1 LRKKIGEC
9 LIQAGLI
16 TEEDLQT
23 ALAEHKRTGERVG
36 VVLVRMNLAT
46 EKQIAKAL
54 ALQLG
59 FPYINLAENPP
70 DPTAVVLIPKEVAL
84 KRVCIAV
91 GLEKNLLT
99 VAMSDPL
106 LFSLVQDLEFQTG
119 YRIKQVV
126 ATRGD
131 INDAI
136 QTCYPDKG
144 LMRTTPESRSELAVA
159 APASRARAGGPT
171 VEVPTGET
179 ALARRVEEEVF
190 EPVAGLKERSEAAP
204 IIDLVDLVVKSAIK
218 SKASDVHVEPMEKGV
233 LIRHRLD
240 GLLKEVMDLPKWV
253 HEGLIARLKIM
264 AGMDIAEKRLPQD
277 GRLRSTAEDGT
288 DVDFRVSTLRTLFG
302 EKVVMRVLDH
312 RKGVPA
318 LEEIGMSAAAL
329 EEVREFLRHQHG
341 MILVVG
347 PTGSGK
353 TTSLSSALKSVQSE
367 KTNIITIED
376 PVEYQIPGVNQT
388 QINEKIKLTFASA
401 LRSILRQDPDV
412 ILLGEIRDSETAKI
426 AMQAAQ
432 TGHLVL
438 STLHTDNAPSVVTRL
453 MDIGAEPYVI
463 ASALVGVVAQRLVRR
478 LCVHCRRQYTPPA
491 EVLRSLNMTDADAA
505 SIPFYKSVGC
515 DQCNHTGY
523 RGRIGIYE
531 VMRITDKLRRLISAK
546 ASEDQLREA
555 AVSGGMITLGEDGLA
570 KVKSGVTTPEELLRV
585 VTEVR
590 EMRTLCSGCGT
601 AVGVDFNACPH
612 CGKRVGG
619 GCPHCGRAMQ
629 PGWNFCPY
637 CAKSTSEATAKRAP
651 KRLRDKDKDARD
663 GRRELPPANVAEFK
677 K

>member
-1 LRKKIGEC
+1 VRKKIGEC

-16 TEEDLQT
+16 TEDDLQT

-54 ALQLG
+54 AFQLG

-70 DPTAVVLIPKEVAL
+70 DPTAVVLIPKEVSL

-131 INDAI
+131 ILESI
-136 QTCYPDKG
+136 QTGYPDKA
-144 LMRTTPESRSELAVA
+144 LMRPEQA
-159 APASRARAGGPT
+159 APSGLATRPSARPGRGERADNPL
-171 VEVPTGET
+171 GET
-179 ALARRVEEEVF
+179 ALARRVEEEIF

-218 SKASDVHVEPMEKGV
+218 SRASDIHVEPMEKGV

-240 GLLKEVMDLPKWV
+240 GMLKEVMDLPKWV

-277 GRLRSTAEDGT
+277 GRLRSQADDGS

-302 EKVVMRVLDH
+302 EKVVMRVLDQ
-312 RKGVPA
+312 RKGAPA
-318 LEEIGMSAAAL
+318 LEEIGMSAMAM
-329 EEVREFLRHQHG
+329 EEMHYFLRHQHG

-353 TTSLSSALKSVQSE
+353 STTLSSALSAVRSE

-412 ILLGEIRDSETAKI
+412 ILVGEIRDAETAKI

-438 STLHTDNAPSVVTRL
+438 STLHTDDAPSVVTRL
-453 MDIGAEPYVI
+453 MDIGSEPYVI
-463 ASALVGVVAQRLVRR
+463 AGALIGVVAQRLLRR
-478 LCVHCRRQYTPPA
+478 LCVNCRRQYTPPA
-491 EVLRSLNMTDADAA
+491 ETLRALNIPESEAA
-505 SIPFYKSVGC
+505 AIPFYKSVGC
-515 DQCNHTGY
+515 EQCNHTGY
-523 RGRIGIYE
+523 KGRIGIYE
-531 VMRITDKLRRLISAK
+531 VMRVNDKLRRAVAAR
-546 ASEDQLREA
+546 ASEAQIRDT
-555 AVSGGMITLGEDGLA
+555 AVASGMITLGEDGLM
-570 KVKSGVTTPEELLRV
+570 KVKSGITTPEELLRV

-590 EMRTLCSGCGT
+590 EVRTFCTGCGA
-601 AVGVDFNACPH
+601 AVGIDFVACPQ
-612 CGKRVGG
+612 CGKRHGG
-619 GCPHCGRAMQ
+619 GCPHCGRALQ

-637 CAKSTSEATAKRAP
+637 CAKSMETKSVG
-651 KRLRDKDKDARD
+651 KRLRQRSLPADAPRQ
-663 GRRELPPANVAEFK
+663 LPAANVAEFK

>member
-1 LRKKIGEC
+1 LVRKKIGEC
-9 LIQAGLI
+9 LIQSGLI
-16 TEEDLQT
+16 TEDDLQA
-23 ALAEHKRTGERVG
+23 ALAEHKRTGERIG
-36 VVLVRMNLAT
+36 VVLVRMNLAS

-70 DPTAVVLIPKEVAL
+70 DPIAVVLIPKEVSL

-91 GLEKNLLT
+91 SLEKNLLT

-126 ATRGD
+126 STRGD
-131 INDAI
+131 ILEAI
-136 QTCYPDKG
+136 QTGYPDKA
-144 LMRTTPESRSELAVA
+144 LMRPGQPSSDLATTQPARTARGHKGDA
-159 APASRARAGGPT
+159 AAGD
-171 VEVPTGET
+171 T
-179 ALARRVEEEVF
+179 ALVRRVEEEIF

-218 SKASDVHVEPMEKGV
+218 SKASDIHVEPMEKGV

-277 GRLRSTAEDGT
+277 GRLRAQADDGSE
-288 DVDFRVSTLRTLFG
+288 VDFRVSTLRTLFG

-318 LEEIGMSAAAL
+318 LEEIGMSATAM
-329 EEVREFLRHQHG
+329 EEMHYFLRHQHG

-353 TTSLSSALKSVQSE
+353 STTLSSALSAVRSE

-376 PVEYQIPGVNQT
+376 PIEYQIPGVNQT
-388 QINEKIKLTFASA
+388 QVNEKIKLTFASA

-412 ILLGEIRDSETAKI
+412 ILVGEIRDAETAKI

-438 STLHTDNAPSVVTRL
+438 STLHTEDAPSVVTRL
-453 MDIGAEPYVI
+453 MDIGTEPYVI
-463 ASALVGVVAQRLVRR
+463 AGALVGVVAQRLVRR
-478 LCVHCRRQYTPPA
+478 LCVQCRRQYTPPSETLRALNIPDA
-491 EVLRSLNMTDADAA
+491 EAA
-505 SIPFYKSVGC
+505 AIPFYKSIGC

-531 VMRITDKLRRLISAK
+531 VMRVNEKLRRAIAER
-546 ASEDQLREA
+546 ASEAQLRDI
-555 AVSGGMITLGEDGLA
+555 AVSSGMITLGEDGLA

-590 EMRTLCSGCGT
+590 EVRTLCTGCGA
-601 AVGVDFNACPH
+601 AVGVDFNACPQ
-612 CGKRVGG
+612 CGKRQGG

-637 CAKSTSEATAKRAP
+637 CARSTETKRVG
-651 KRLRDKDKDARD
+651 KRLRQRELPTET
-663 GRRELPPANVAEFK
+663 RRELPPAGNVAEFK

>member
-1 LRKKIGEC
+1 VRKKIGEC

-16 TEEDLQT
+16 TEDDLQT

-54 ALQLG
+54 AFQLG
-59 FPYINLAENPP
+59 FAYINLAENPP
-70 DPTAVVLIPKEVAL
+70 DPTAVVLIPKEVSL
-84 KRVCIAV
+84 KRVCVAV
-91 GLEKNLLT
+91 SLEKNLLT

-126 ATRGD
+126 STRAD
-131 INDAI
+131 ILEAI
-136 QTCYPDKG
+136 EICYPDKALMKPGQPSSDLATTQPAQTARGPRGG
-144 LMRTTPESRSELAVA
+144 L
-159 APASRARAGGPT
+159 
-171 VEVPTGET
+171 GET
-179 ALARRVEEEVF
+179 ALARRVEEEIF
-190 EPVAGLKERSEAAP
+190 EPVAGLQERSEAAP

-218 SKASDVHVEPMEKGV
+218 SKASDIHVEPMEKGV

-277 GRLRSTAEDGT
+277 GRIRAAAEDGSE
-288 DVDFRVSTLRTLFG
+288 VDFRVSTLRTLFG

-318 LEEIGMSAAAL
+318 LEEIGMSATAM
-329 EEVREFLRHQHG
+329 EEMHFFLRHQHG

-353 TTSLSSALKSVQSE
+353 STTLSSALSAVRSE

-376 PVEYQIPGVNQT
+376 PIEYQIPGVNQT
-388 QINEKIKLTFASA
+388 QVNEKIKLTFASA

-412 ILLGEIRDSETAKI
+412 ILVGEIRDAETAKI

-438 STLHTDNAPSVVTRL
+438 STLHTEDAPSVVTRL
-453 MDIGAEPYVI
+453 MDIGTEPYVI
-463 ASALVGVVAQRLVRR
+463 AGALVGVVAQRLVRR
-478 LCVHCRRQYTPPA
+478 LCVHCRRQYTPPS
-491 EVLRSLNMTDADAA
+491 ETLRALNITESEAA
-505 SIPFYKSVGC
+505 AIPFYKSVGC
-515 DQCNHTGY
+515 EQCNHTGY

-531 VMRITDKLRRLISAK
+531 VLRVNDKLRRVIAER
-546 ASEDQLREA
+546 ASEAQIRDIAL
-555 AVSGGMITLGEDGLA
+555 SGGMITLGEDGLA

-590 EMRTLCSGCGT
+590 EVRTLCTGCGA
-601 AVGVDFNACPH
+601 AVGVDFVACPQ
-612 CGKRVGG
+612 CGKRQGG
-619 GCPHCGRAMQ
+619 GCPHCGRALQ

-637 CAKSTSEATAKRAP
+637 CARGTESKRVG
-651 KRLRDKDKDARD
+651 KRLRQ
-663 GRRELPPANVAEFK
+663 RELPAETTRALPAGNVAEFK

>member
-1 LRKKIGEC
+1 
-9 LIQAGLI
+9 
-16 TEEDLQT
+16 
-23 ALAEHKRTGERVG
+23 
-36 VVLVRMNLAT
+36 MNLAT

-59 FPYINLAENPP
+59 FPYLNLAENLP
-70 DPTAVVLIPKEVAL
+70 DPTAVVLIPKEVSL
-84 KRVCIAV
+84 KRVCVAV
-91 GLEKNLLT
+91 VLDKNLLT

-131 INDAI
+131 ILEAI
-136 QTCYPDKG
+136 QTGYPGKA
-144 LMRTTPESRSELAVA
+144 LMRPGDAPTPTGLAT
-159 APASRARAGGPT
+159 RATARPGRGERGENPL
-171 VEVPTGET
+171 GET
-179 ALARRVEEEVF
+179 ALARRVEEEIF
-190 EPVAGLKERSEAAP
+190 EPVSGLKERSEAAH
-204 IIDLVDLVVKSAIK
+204 IIDWVDLVVKSAIK
-218 SKASDVHVEPMEKGV
+218 SRASDIHVEPMEKGV

-240 GLLKEVMDLPKWV
+240 GMLKEVMDLPHEV

-277 GRLRSTAEDGT
+277 GRLRSASEDGT

-353 TTSLSSALKSVQSE
+353 TTTLSSALRAVQSE

-376 PVEYQIPGVNQT
+376 PIEYQIPGVNQT

-412 ILLGEIRDSETAKI
+412 ILLGEIRDTETAKI

-478 LCVHCRRQYTPPA
+478 LCIHCRRQYTPPA
-491 EVLRSLNMTDADAA
+491 DVLHSLNISEADAA

-531 VMRITDKLRRLISAK
+531 VMKVTDKLRRLITVKST
-546 ASEDQLREA
+546 EDQLREA
-555 AVSGGMITLGEDGLA
+555 AVAGGMITLGEDGLA
-570 KVKSGVTTPEELLRV
+570 KVKSGITTPEELLRV

-590 EMRTLCSGCGT
+590 EMRTLCTQCGA
-601 AVGVDFNACPH
+601 AVGVDFNACPQ

-619 GCPHCGRAMQ
+619 GCPHCGRALQ

-637 CAKSTSEATAKRAP
+637 CAKSTSETPKKP
-651 KRLRDKDKDARD
+651 QKRLRDKNREVRE
-663 GRRELPPANVAEFK
+663 GRRELPAANVAEFK

>member
-1 LRKKIGEC
+1 LRRKIGEC
-9 LIQAGLI
+9 LVQAGLI
-16 TEEDLQT
+16 TENDLRG

-36 VVLVRMNLAT
+36 VVLVRLNLAT

-59 FPYINLAENPP
+59 FPYTNLNENLP
-70 DPTAVVLIPKEVAL
+70 DPTAVILIPKDVAL

-119 YRIKQVV
+119 YRIKQIV

-131 INDAI
+131 IVDAI
-136 QTCYPDKG
+136 NACYPD
-144 LMRTTPESRSELAVA
+144 EALAVRPA
-159 APASRARAGGPT
+159 RSGGDLAVMGQAPARARGAGPD
-171 VEVPTGET
+171 PMSSET
-179 ALARRVEEEVF
+179 TLARHPEEEVF
-190 EPVAGLKERSEAAP
+190 EPAAGLKERSEAAP
-204 IIDLVDLVVKSAIK
+204 IIDLVDLVVQRAIK
-218 SKASDVHVEPMEKGV
+218 SKASDIHVEPTERGV

-264 AGMDIAEKRLPQD
+264 AGMDIAENRLPQD
-277 GRLRSTAEDGT
+277 GRIRSTSDDGT

-302 EKVVMRVLDH
+302 EKVVLRVLDH
-312 RKGVPA
+312 HKGVPA
-318 LEEIGMSAAAL
+318 LEEVGLSATGL
-329 EEVREFLRHQHG
+329 EELRGFLRHQHG

-347 PTGSGK
+347 PTRSGK
-353 TTSLSSALKSVQSE
+353 TTTLSASLREVQSE
-367 KTNIITIED
+367 KTNIVTIED
-376 PVEYQIPGVNQT
+376 PIEYQIAGVNQT
-388 QINEKIKLTFASA
+388 QINDTIKLTFASA
-401 LRSILRQDPDV
+401 LQSILRQDPDV

-438 STLHTDNAPSVVTRL
+438 STLHTDDAPSVVTHL
-453 MDIGAEPYVI
+453 AEIGAEPFVI

-478 LCVHCRRQYTPPA
+478 LCVRCRRQYTPPPD
-491 EVLRSLNMTDADAA
+491 VLRALNIAEADAA
-505 SIPFYKSVGC
+505 SIPFYTAVGC

-531 VMRITDKLRRLISAK
+531 VMRVTDKLRRLVAARATENQIR
-546 ASEDQLREA
+546 DA
-555 AVSGGMITLGEDGLA
+555 AVAGGMVTLGEDCLA

-585 VTEVR
+585 ATEVR
-590 EMRTLCSGCGT
+590 EMRSLCAQCGT
-601 AVGVDFNACPH
+601 AVGVDFNACPS
-612 CGKRVGG
+612 CGKRLGG
-619 GCPHCGRAMQ
+619 GCPHCDRALQ

-637 CAKSTSEATAKRAP
+637 CTRSTAEPKKPP
-651 KRLRDKDKDARD
+651 KRLRDRAASPRD
-663 GRRELPPANVAEFK
+663 GRRELPAGNVAEFK

>member
-16 TEEDLQT
+16 TEDDLQT

-54 ALQLG
+54 AFQLG
-59 FPYINLAENPP
+59 FPYVNLAENPP
-70 DPTAVVLIPKEVAL
+70 DPNAVVLIPKEVAL
-84 KRVCIAV
+84 KRICIATT
-91 GLEKNLLT
+91 LEKNLLT

-136 QTCYPDKG
+136 QTGYPDKA
-144 LMRTTPESRSELAVA
+144 LMRTTPESRSELAVTTPVA
-159 APASRARAGGPT
+159 GRTRHGGPV

-179 ALARRVEEEVF
+179 ALARRAEEEVF

-288 DVDFRVSTLRTLFG
+288 EVDFRVSTLRTLFG

-353 TTSLSSALKSVQSE
+353 TTTLSSALKAVQSE

-376 PVEYQIPGVNQT
+376 PIEYQIPGVNQT

-412 ILLGEIRDSETAKI
+412 ILLGEIRDAETAKI

-432 TGHLVL
+432 TGHLVM

-478 LCVHCRRQYTPPA
+478 LCVHCRRQYTPPGD
-491 EVLRSLNMTDADAA
+491 VLRALNMTDADAA
-505 SIPFYKSVGC
+505 AIPFYKSVGC

-531 VMRITDKLRRLISAK
+531 VMRVTDKLRRLISTK
-546 ASEDQLREA
+546 SSEDQLREA
-555 AVSGGMITLGEDGLA
+555 AVSGGMITLGEDGLS

-590 EMRTLCSGCGT
+590 EMRTLCAHCGS
-601 AVGVDFNACPH
+601 AVGVDFNACPQ

-637 CAKSTSEATAKRAP
+637 CAKSSNESPKRVP
-651 KRLRDKDKDARD
+651 KRLRDKDVKE
-663 GRRELPPANVAEFK
+663 GRRELPAANIAEFK

>member
-1 LRKKIGEC
+1 VRKKIGEC

-16 TEEDLQT
+16 TEEDLST
-23 ALAEHKRTGERVG
+23 ALIEHKRTGERLG

-54 ALQLG
+54 AFQLG
-59 FPYINLAENPP
+59 FPYVNLGENPP

-91 GLEKNLLT
+91 KLEKNLLT

-131 INDAI
+131 INEAI
-136 QTCYPDKG
+136 DTGYPDKA
-144 LMRTTPESRSELAVA
+144 LMRTTPDSRADLAVRERA
-159 APASRARAGGPT
+159 ETARSRGPAVEAP
-171 VEVPTGET
+171 GEM

-190 EPVAGLKERSEAAP
+190 EPVAGLKESSEAAP

-218 SKASDVHVEPMEKGV
+218 SKASDVHVEPMEKAV

-240 GLLKEVMDLPKWV
+240 GLLKEVMELPKWV

-288 DVDFRVSTLRTLFG
+288 EVDFRVSSLRTLFG
-302 EKVVMRVLDH
+302 EKIVMRVLDH
-312 RKGVPA
+312 RKGVPS
-318 LEEIGMSAAAL
+318 LEEIGMSASAL
-329 EEVREFLRHQHG
+329 EEVRAFLRHQHG

-353 TTSLSSALKSVQSE
+353 TTTLSSALRAVQSE

-376 PVEYQIPGVNQT
+376 PIEYQIPGVNQT

-412 ILLGEIRDSETAKI
+412 ILLGEIRDGETAKI

-453 MDIGAEPYVI
+453 MDLGAESYVI

-491 EVLRSLNMTDADAA
+491 DVLRSLNIAEADAA
-505 SIPFYKSVGC
+505 AIPFYKSVGC

-531 VMRITDKLRRLISAK
+531 VMKVTDKLRRLITIKST
-546 ASEDQLREA
+546 EDQLREA
-555 AVSGGMITLGEDGLA
+555 AVGGGMITLGEDGLA
-570 KVKSGVTTPEELLRV
+570 KVKSGITTPEELLRV

-590 EMRTLCSGCGT
+590 EMRTLCAGCGS
-601 AVGVDFNACPH
+601 AVGVDFNACPQ
-612 CGKRVGG
+612 CGKRVSG

-637 CAKSTSEATAKRAP
+637 CARSANEVKTRVP
-651 KRLRDKDKDARD
+651 KRLRDRD
-663 GRRELPPANVAEFK
+663 RDNREGRRELPAANVAEFK